1 MVSFNLTPFS
11 SMSTVCFR
19 ISTVWLMR
27 SAEEEEAVFAG
38 YLHLFS
44 GQQGALSLPTLVPWP
59 QSLTIYSGPLLLI
72 PNHPIRDPYL
82 TQSVRVPSGV
92 SQGRGE

>member
-27 SAEEEEAVFAG
+27 SAEEEEAEFAG

-72 PNHPIRDPYL
+72 PNQGPLPHAECKGAL
-82 TQSVRVPSGV
+82 WSFSG
-92 SQGRGE
+92 QA